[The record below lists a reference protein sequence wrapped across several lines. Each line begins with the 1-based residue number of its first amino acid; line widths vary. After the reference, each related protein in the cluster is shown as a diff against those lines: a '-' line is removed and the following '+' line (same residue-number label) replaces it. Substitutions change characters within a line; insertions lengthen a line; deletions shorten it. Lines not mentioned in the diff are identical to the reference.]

1 MRPRMPALPIAR
13 LRAIPANELVP
24 SASTCPASVR
34 AMHKLSIANKVA
46 DAEFGSS
53 ARTPGADKE
62 NDGVVTLHA
71 AARIQSR

>member
-1 MRPRMPALPIAR
+1 
-13 LRAIPANELVP
+13 
-24 SASTCPASVR
+24 
-34 AMHKLSIANKVA
+34 MHKPSIANKVA
-46 DAEFGSS
+46 DAEIGSS